1 MRGAS
6 MVSIAGIGG
15 RATGAPRR
23 WASFALLAQLH
34 DAYARA
40 ISLEIAERRLF
51 LWVPVCVGTGAVVHL
66 TADRDPSLAF
76 TVGLMTLCASLAM
89 VCRGKPSAFRLF
101 VASAAFFGGLSSA
114 GFRSA
119 RVGAPVLD
127 RLRVAKVTGFLE
139 EVDHRRE
146 GARFILR
153 VTSVEG
159 LAPEAAPYRMRL
171 TTKRAMQEEAGS
183 HVSLRARLLP
193 PARAAMPGGYDFAR
207 DAYFA
212 RIGAVG
218 NVTGR
223 IDVAEAAAPAD
234 FGLRLY
240 AAIDRARNAL
250 ARRVERAIGGP
261 AGAIGAAMVT
271 GKRDFLDDPTR
282 EAIREAGIFHIIT
295 IAGVQMTL
303 VAGIFFWGFRR
314 LLALS
319 RTLALH
325 YPIKKWAAALAML
338 GAIAYDIGTGSRVGS
353 ERALYMTLIMLG
365 AVLFDRQ
372 AFSMR
377 NLALAAFVIVI
388 FEPEALLGASFQ
400 LSFAAVA
407 ALVAVWEARAA
418 TARRIRS
425 MVEMPMR
432 PRVDRNDKLLM
443 FLERTRQGPLAM
455 LVSTLCATAATAS
468 FMAAGFHELS
478 PYVLL
483 GNPLT
488 LTIIEFFAVP
498 GALIGSFLYP
508 LGLDG
513 WVWNYLGLG
522 INFVLWA
529 AKWIGALPGATAHL
543 YAFAPW
549 AIAFLS
555 LALLCAVLWRSLP
568 MRLLSLPLAMIGI
581 YGAASGERFDVAIAP
596 TGDAVAARMADG
608 RLAAFGR
615 RPGAFGVEQWLRA
628 DADGRLATDA
638 ILASA
643 APRTQEGV
651 AFAEK
656 PGGPEGPR
664 CDLQGCAMEL
674 EDGRTLSLVL
684 DRRAFAQDCARADII
699 VSPLPAPSGCAAEL
713 VIDIDRLRET
723 GATLLRLVDSQVL
736 PRTARS
742 ATENRPWSPAPKRE
756 VDRAPNGSPL
766 APPVR
771 ADDAVEEG
779 DQEQD
784 PPFR

>member
-1 MRGAS
+1 MSVITGVGGQATGLRGAP
-6 MVSIAGIGG
+6 GG
-15 RATGAPRR
+15 
-23 WASFALLAQLH
+23 WAIFARLLRLRDAFAQ
-34 DAYARA
+34 A
-40 ISLEIAERRLF
+40 ITLEIDERRLF
-51 LWVPVCVGTGAVVHL
+51 LWVPVCAGAGAVVHL
-66 TADRDPSLAF
+66 TAEHDPSLLF
-76 TVGLMTLCASLAM
+76 SLGLMAACALLAALC
-89 VCRGKPSAFRLF
+89 RPKPAAFRIF
-101 VASAAFFGGLSSA
+101 IACAAFFAGVSSA

-119 RVGAPVLD
+119 RVDAPVLD
-127 RLRVAKVTGFLE
+127 RIRVAKVTGFLE

-153 VTSVEG
+153 ITSVEG
-159 LAPEAAPYRMRL
+159 LAPQQTPYRVRL
-171 TTKRAMQEEAGS
+171 TTKRAMTEEAGA

-218 NVTGR
+218 NATGR
-223 IDVAEAAAPAD
+223 IDPAPASAPAD
-234 FGLRLY
+234 FSLRLY
-240 AAIDRARNAL
+240 AWVDRARNAL
-250 ARRVERAIGGP
+250 AKRVERSIGGP
-261 AGAIGAAMVT
+261 AGAVGAAMVT
-271 GKRDFLDDPTR
+271 GKRDFLDDATR
-282 EAIREAGIFHIIT
+282 ETIREAGIFHIIT

-325 YPIKKWAAALAML
+325 YPIKKWAAGLAML
-338 GAIAYDIGTGSRVGS
+338 GAIVYDIGTGSRVGS

-377 NLALAAFVIVI
+377 NLALAALVIVV

-418 TARRIRS
+418 AGRQIRAI
-425 MVEMPMR
+425 VEMPLR
-432 PRVDRNDKLLM
+432 PRVDRNDQLLM
-443 FLERTRQGPLAM
+443 VLERARHGPAAM
-455 LVSTLCATAATAS
+455 LISTICATAATAS
-468 FMAAGFHELS
+468 FMANGFHELS
-478 PYVLL
+478 PYVLI

-498 GALIGSFLYP
+498 GALIGAFLYP

-513 WVWNYLGLG
+513 WVWSYLGLG

-529 AKWIGALPGATAHL
+529 AKWIGALPGATLRLH
-543 YAFAPW
+543 AFAPW

-555 LALLCAVLWRSLP
+555 LAVLCAVLWRSLP
-568 MRLLSLPLAMIGI
+568 MRLLALPLVAIGI
-581 YGAASGERFDVAIAP
+581 CGAAVGERFDVAIAP
-596 TGDAVAARMADG
+596 TGDAVAARMGHG
-608 RLAAFGR
+608 RLAVFGR

-628 DADGRLATDA
+628 DADGRLAADA
-638 ILASA
+638 IMANA
-643 APRTQEGV
+643 APRKQDG
-651 AFAEK
+651 ALFAEK

-674 EDGRTLSLVL
+674 EDGRTLSVVL
-684 DRRAFAQDCARADII
+684 DRRAFAIDCGRADII
-699 VSPLPAPSGCAAEL
+699 VSPLPAPSGCASEL
-713 VIDIDRLRET
+713 VYDIGRLRET
-723 GATLLRLVDSQVL
+723 GALLLRLDDSEVEA
-736 PRTARS
+736 RTARGP
-742 ATENRPWSPAPKRE
+742 TEDRPWSPAPKRE
-756 VDRAPNGSPL
+756 LERAPNGAPL
-766 APPVR
+766 GRPALTEDF
-771 ADDAVEEG
+771 ADEA
-779 DQEQD
+779 DQDQD

>member
-1 MRGAS
+1 MS
-6 MVSIAGIGG
+6 IIAGEGN
-15 RATGAPRR
+15 RATGLRGAPEG
-23 WASFALLAQLH
+23 WAIFARFSRLRA
-34 DAYARA
+34 AYAFA
-40 ISLEIAERRLF
+40 IRLEIDGRRLF
-51 LWVPVCVGTGAVVHL
+51 LWVPVCAGAGAVVHL
-66 TADRDPSLAF
+66 TAEQDPSLGFAL
-76 TVGLMTLCASLAM
+76 VLMTVCALLAILCRSRPA
-89 VCRGKPSAFRLF
+89 AFRLF
-101 VASAAFFGGLSSA
+101 VACAAFFGGLSSA
-114 GFRSA
+114 GLRSA
-119 RVGAPVLD
+119 RVEAPVLD
-127 RLRVAKVTGFLE
+127 RIRVAKVTGFLE

-146 GARFILR
+146 GARFSLR
-153 VTSVEG
+153 VTSMEG
-159 LAPEAAPYRMRL
+159 LAPEATPYRVRL
-171 TTKRAMQEEAGS
+171 TTKRAMTVEAGT

-193 PARAAMPGGYDFAR
+193 PARAALPGGYDFAR

-218 NVTGR
+218 NATGR
-223 IDVAEAAAPAD
+223 IDVAEPTAPAD
-234 FGLRLY
+234 FSLRLY
-240 AAIDRARNAL
+240 AHVDRARNAL

-261 AGAIGAAMVT
+261 AGAVGAAMVT

-282 EAIREAGIFHIIT
+282 EIIREAGIFHIIT

-338 GAIAYDIGTGSRVGS
+338 GAVAYDIGTGSRVGT

-407 ALVAVWEARAA
+407 ALVAIWEARSAA
-418 TARRIRS
+418 AKQIRA

-443 FLERTRQGPLAM
+443 FLERARHGPAAM
-455 LVSTLCATAATAS
+455 LLSTICATAATAS

-478 PYVLL
+478 PWVLI

-513 WVWNYLGLG
+513 WVWSYLGLG

-529 AKWIGALPGATAHL
+529 AKWIGALPGATIHL
-543 YAFAPW
+543 HAFAPW
-549 AIAFLS
+549 ALPF
-555 LALLCAVLWRSLP
+555 LALAVLCAVLWRSWP
-568 MRLLSLPLAMIGI
+568 MRLLAMPLAVIGI
-581 YGAASGERFDVAIAP
+581 CGAASGERFDIAIAP
-596 TGDAVAARMADG
+596 TGDAVVARMDDG

-615 RPGAFGVEQWLRA
+615 RPGPFGVEQWLRA
-628 DADGRLATDA
+628 DADGRPAADA

-643 APRTQEGV
+643 APRTQDGKNY
-651 AFAEK
+651 AEK

-664 CDLQGCAMEL
+664 CDLQGCVVEL
-674 EDGRTLSLVL
+674 EDGRSLSLVL
-684 DRRAFAQDCARADII
+684 DRRIFAQDCGRADII
-699 VSPLPAPSGCAAEL
+699 VSPLPAPSGCASEL
-713 VIDIDRLRET
+713 VFDIGRLRAT
-723 GATLLRLVDSQVL
+723 GAVLLRLDDSEL
-736 PRTARS
+736 RLRMARG
-742 ATENRPWSPAPKRE
+742 ATEDRPWSPAPKRE
-756 VDRAPNGSPL
+756 LERAPNGAPL
-766 APPVR
+766 GRPARV
-771 ADDAVEEG
+771 DWSTEEA